1 MTKSSTVLA
10 LVVAASSASSL
21 AVHGFSMVPSF
32 PSPVVGQLPLHMSS
46 SSSADGGRDDILT
59 LLPSSSSSSLESRR
73 RFVTQGIA
81 FALGSA
87 TASVVA
93 ENLVSTFVD
102 RNNNNN
108 LDSKYLISAGG
119 IANAVGPVKISL
131 NNPTYTA
138 YPCPKDKPI
147 PGEKAMKGMRPM
159 CVQVHAE
166 LAENS
171 PKDLVDGGVY
181 GYVDDATTSESVLAN
196 NPDSGTDAGQ
206 FAMVPSILT
215 TDKTVSFEFIAAVP
229 MEKDLSQFTN
239 GIGPLQF
246 KSLRVISFPGGQQF
260 GAISPCEMNEFSD
273 ECEVWEKDNGPYVKA
288 EYMVKSNS
296 RTKGR

>member
-1 MTKSSTVLA
+1 MA
-10 LVVAASSASSL
+10 MMVASLTSSL
-21 AVHGFSMVPSF
+21 AVHAFSSF
-32 PSPVVGQLPLHMSS
+32 HALEGPPPLPTRDSS
-46 SSSADGGRDDILT
+46 SSTNEGDGEERTRIST
-59 LLPSSSSSSLESRR
+59 YWESQTRR
-73 RFVTQGIA
+73 RIVTQGIA

-87 TASVVA
+87 TAS
-93 ENLVSTFVD
+93 LVSENVLSILSNGNSNTHD
-102 RNNNNN
+102 NYLNT
-108 LDSKYLISAGG
+108 KYLISAGG
-119 IANAVGPVKISL
+119 VANAVGPVKI
-131 NNPTYTA
+131 NIVNPTYTA
-138 YPCPKDKPI
+138 SPCPKDKPI

-159 CVQVHAE
+159 CVQVKAE

-181 GYVDDATTSESVLAN
+181 GYVDDMLTSESVLAN

-206 FAMVPSILT
+206 FAMIPSIST
-215 TDKTVSFEFIAAVP
+215 TDKTVEFEFIAAVP
-229 MEKDLSQFTN
+229 MEKDLSKFEN

-273 ECEVWEKDNGPYVKA
+273 ECEAWETENGPYVKA

>member
-1 MTKSSTVLA
+1 MELMRREPDLTIGIRYHSLHMTKSSTVLA

-119 IANAVGPVKISL
+119 IRMPWD
-131 NNPTYTA
+131 P
-138 YPCPKDKPI
+138 
-147 PGEKAMKGMRPM
+147 
-159 CVQVHAE
+159 
-166 LAENS
+166 
-171 PKDLVDGGVY
+171 
-181 GYVDDATTSESVLAN
+181 
-196 NPDSGTDAGQ
+196 
-206 FAMVPSILT
+206 
-215 TDKTVSFEFIAAVP
+215 
-229 MEKDLSQFTN
+229 
-239 GIGPLQF
+239 
-246 KSLRVISFPGGQQF
+246 
-260 GAISPCEMNEFSD
+260 
-273 ECEVWEKDNGPYVKA
+273 
-288 EYMVKSNS
+288 
-296 RTKGR
+296 

>member
-1 MTKSSTVLA
+1 MTKPTVVLA
-10 LVVAASSASSL
+10 LVVAASSTSSL
-21 AVHGFSMVPSF
+21 AVHGFSSLMVPSF
-32 PSPVVGQLPLHMSS
+32 PTPVVGRLPLHMSS
-46 SSSADGGRDDILT
+46 SSSADGGGRDDILT
-59 LLPSSSSSSLESRR
+59 LPSSSFSLESRR

-87 TASVVA
+87 TASVAA

-119 IANAVGPVKISL
+119 IANAVGPVKI
-131 NNPTYTA
+131 NIINPTYTA

-159 CVQVHAE
+159 CVQVQAE

-246 KSLRVISFPGGQQF
+246 KS
-260 GAISPCEMNEFSD
+260 
-273 ECEVWEKDNGPYVKA
+273 
-288 EYMVKSNS
+288 
-296 RTKGR
+296 

>member
-1 MTKSSTVLA
+1 VAGTLTDPPLYFHMTKPTVVLA
-10 LVVAASSASSL
+10 LMVAASSTSSL
-21 AVHGFSMVPSF
+21 AVHGFSSLMLPSF
-32 PSPVVGQLPLHMSS
+32 PTPVVGRLPLHMSS
-46 SSSADGGRDDILT
+46 SSSADGGGRDDILT
-59 LLPSSSSSSLESRR
+59 LPSPSSSSLESRR

-119 IANAVGPVKISL
+119 VANAVGPVKI
-131 NNPTYTA
+131 NIINPTYTA

-159 CVQVHAE
+159 CVQVQAE

-246 KSLRVISFPGGQQF
+246 KS
-260 GAISPCEMNEFSD
+260 
-273 ECEVWEKDNGPYVKA
+273 
-288 EYMVKSNS
+288 
-296 RTKGR
+296 